1 MSTGQ
6 GQGGGKKP
14 PQTDDRTLLDPLS
27 NDELKALREARQRMQ
42 AKKGSAVAHQIVIGP
57 DSGEDIGD
65 APTRAMPAL
74 PTFES
79 NATLEKIG
87 TRPAQDPA
95 SRAPQEPMSTAPTV
109 SPAVIR
115 VPGPSP
121 TPGPGPGPIAG
132 PTGFGENTLLWMQ
145 PPKLPTD
152 PGAVGVSGATGDL
165 IPKASP
171 KEVAVGRLK
180 TAGMVGIV
188 AIIAGGVIFAATGS
202 GGKGV
207 VEVHTNPPRAQLK
220 VDGDLK
226 SELTPVKLTLREG
239 THSIEVALDG
249 HQPEAFTVEIK
260 DGAESLKK
268 DIDLTPI
275 SKPGLQTVSIEVQP
289 VAAAITVD
297 GVVYGG
303 KRNIKIA
310 DIDPNANHKITIEA
324 GGYVKVEQDITA
336 GQLKGS
342 YTFALQQD
350 EDQKPN

>member
-6 GQGGGKKP
+6 GPGGGKKP

-57 DSGEDIGD
+57 DAGEDIGD

-87 TRPAQDPA
+87 KPAMDPA

-109 SPAVIR
+109 TPPVIR
-115 VPGPSP
+115 VPGAA
-121 TPGPGPGPIAG
+121 PGPGGPGPVAG

-152 PGAVGVSGATGDL
+152 PGAVGVSGATGDI

-171 KEVAVGRLK
+171 KEVAVRRLK
-180 TAGMVGIV
+180 TAGLVGVV

-239 THSIEVALDG
+239 THSIEVALEG
-249 HQPEAFTVEIK
+249 HQPEAFNVDIK
-260 DGAESLKK
+260 DGAEAIKK

-275 SKPGLQTVSIEVQP
+275 SKPGLMTVSIEVQP
-289 VAAAITVD
+289 VAAQITVD

-303 KRNIKIA
+303 KRNLKIA
-310 DIDPNANHKITIEA
+310 DVDPNANHKIVVEA

-336 GQLKGS
+336 GQLKGT
-342 YTFALQQD
+342 YAFALQQD
-350 EDQKPN
+350 EDQKPQ